1 MNAPSSQPGAHVA
14 QIEAQ
19 HARGKLTARERIEL
33 LLDPGS
39 FEEFLSAEHAADP
52 SSPGD
57 GVIAGR
63 GAVNGRA
70 VYVYAKDFTV
80 RDGALNEA
88 HAQKIARTQDMALS
102 ARAPIVG
109 LIDSGGARL
118 EAGVAAL
125 AGYGEIFQRH
135 IRASGIIPQIS
146 LIMGPCAGAD
156 AFCPA
161 LTDFLFMVENTSHLF
176 VAGPDIVRTIT
187 NEAIAADEL
196 GGARVHT
203 AKTGLCDRAYAND
216 FEALMQMRRLIDFL
230 PASNTDG
237 VPEWPSFD
245 DVERED
251 PSLDTLIPENPL
263 KAYDMKEL
271 IEKTVDE
278 GDFFEIG
285 EAHARNIVTGFGR
298 IDGRTV
304 GVVANQPL
312 VLAGV
317 LDADAARKAAR
328 FVRFCD
334 CFGVP
339 IVTFVDA
346 PGFLPGLA
354 QEHGGLVRE
363 VAKLIFAYGEAR
375 APKVTLV
382 TRNAFGGAYSV
393 MGSKHLGRDVNFA
406 ANFAWPT
413 ARIALIGAG
422 AGEDDG
428 ASPHAAAAR
437 GYIDAVIEPR
447 ATRNRIA
454 RALAALRRK
463 ELGSPGKMHDNI
475 PL

>member
-1 MNAPSSQPGAHVA
+1 VKPSPVQSAPNQTA
-14 QIEAQ
+14 QIERQ

-39 FEEFLSAEHAADP
+39 FAEFDIAADAGSDP
-52 SSPGD
+52 QDSGD
-57 GVIAGR
+57 GVIAGW

-80 RDGALNEA
+80 QGGALNAA
-88 HAQKIARTQDMALS
+88 HARKIARAQDMALS

-109 LIDSGGARL
+109 LFDSGGARL

-125 AGYGEIFQRH
+125 AGYGEIFQGH

-156 AFCPA
+156 AFSPA
-161 LTDFLFMVENTSHLF
+161 LTDFVFMVENTSHLF
-176 VAGPDIVRTIT
+176 VTGPEIVRTIA
-187 NEAIAADEL
+187 NEAVAADEL
-196 GGARVHT
+196 GGAHVHA

-216 FEALMQMRRLIDFL
+216 FEALKQLRRLIDFL
-230 PASNTDG
+230 PASNGGG

-245 DVERED
+245 DVERQD
-251 PSLDTLIPENPL
+251 PSLDTLVPENPL
-263 KAYDMKEL
+263 QAYDIKEL

-304 GVVANQPL
+304 GVVANQPT

-317 LDADAARKAAR
+317 LDSDAARKAAR

-334 CFGVP
+334 CFRVP

-354 QEHGGLVRE
+354 QEHGGLARE
-363 VAKLIFAYGEAR
+363 VAELIFAYGAAS
-375 APKVTLV
+375 APKVTIV
-382 TRNAFGGAYSV
+382 TRNAFGGAYVV
-393 MGSKHLGRDVNFA
+393 MGSKHLGRDDGFTV
-406 ANFAWPT
+406 NFAWPT

-422 AGEDDG
+422 AGEDAG

-437 GYIDAVIEPR
+437 GYIDEVIAPG
-447 ATRNRIA
+447 ATRKRIA
-454 RALAALRRK
+454 DALALFRR
-463 ELGSPGKMHDNI
+463 NV
-475 PL
+475 